1 MLMAQVL
8 TVKQILKFAP
18 CWDLADVRKA
28 VGNGIT
34 IGQLLDRVWAR
45 YGEEIFSP
53 IDCIWLLT
61 RDNVLPLSVHAR
73 VTELIVTRC
82 IRKYVVG
89 TAIDHWA
96 QGWLNGSDRSFDA
109 ANNAYRIPCNL
120 SFSALCAIRAAMDAS
135 HRIACGT
142 AYTGGSAAN
151 AVGRIGT
158 ANDVTVEYELQL
170 LDFRTAIEEYK

>member
-8 TVKQILKFAP
+8 TVKQIRKFGP
-18 CWDLADVRKA
+18 CWDPADVCKA

-34 IGQLLDRVWAR
+34 IGQLLDRVWVQ
-45 YGEEIFSP
+45 YGKEIFSP

-61 RDNVLPLSVHAR
+61 RDNVLPLAVHAR

-82 IRKYVVG
+82 IRKYAVG

-96 QGWLNGSDRSFDA
+96 QRWLNGSDRSLDA
-109 ANNAYRIPCNL
+109 ANNAFHAPCNL
-120 SFSALCAIRAAMDAS
+120 SFSAMCATRAAMDAS
-135 HRIACGT
+135 HIIACGT
-142 AYTGGSAAN
+142 AFTAGTAAN
-151 AVGRIGT
+151 AIGRTGT
-158 ANDVTVEYELQL
+158 ANDVTAEYELQL